1 MVIADI
7 GTTPAVDSPRNVNSS
22 MKNHRTVNSSKTA
35 EMSVIAD
42 FFTSKLKN
50 PRVFSSESRTFPH
63 SKTCQPTKD
72 NKERK
77 EKIKKQK

>member
-7 GTTPAVDSPRNVNSS
+7 GTTPAVDSPSNVNSS
-22 MKNHRTVNSSKTA
+22 MKNHRTVNFSKTA
-35 EMSVIAD
+35 EISVLAH
-42 FFTSKLKN
+42 FFTSESIRS

-63 SKTCQPTKD
+63 FKTCQQTKD

-77 EKIKKQK
+77 KKI